1 MATVRELQA
10 SFIAKAAGMKS
21 TIQGIKK
28 DINDLAK
35 QTKKSSDGMDKNFNK
50 GTSNIANHLQKMSVG
65 AQKSFEGIGKSIQ
78 STSVKLEDWSRDI
91 KSFGKTTSKFLSPL
105 TAFYAT
111 AAITGGKRMAA
122 NEQLDILMKNTFRT
136 EKAYDAAWESVNKLT
151 KGTAFMNSD
160 VGGWL
165 SQLVQSNIE
174 LDKSE
179 SIMKSLLDFSVGSG
193 QLGIEGEMHNI
204 VMNAIRS
211 GGWDQTTL
219 NMLAMRGMNLAGHVA
234 NVMNVPVEQAQEMLK
249 DGTISM
255 EESLDYLISY
265 VQEGSKGVG
274 GEFGSMADSAQRG
287 GETFTGA
294 LINMGAAVA
303 QLGEKMWE
311 GGAWDSLKEAMNNIY
326 DFIQELQPALEPT
339 AKIISDIL
347 AMMVDWIQKLM
358 TAFIN
363 LRPKTQAL
371 IAGLSVIGAV
381 LGPAIYMFGSF
392 VGVVSKALKPLGFLF
407 TGLGKLAGIV
417 GKVAGAFGKG
427 GLQGVITAVGNKLP
441 WLARIF
447 TVLTGPIGI
456 VIGIITA
463 LVTSFI
469 AAYQKSEPLRDAL
482 AKTGDLFKSIYNNI
496 KNALPWFDN
505 FKVSADGLKKS
516 FDWLLTG
523 LKSVGNFLAKTWG
536 AILTLA
542 VNKFNLFLRVFDVA
556 TENLGTLVS
565 AWKKLFSGD
574 FKGAFEDFGE
584 FIKNVF
590 TEIVDILGEMIA
602 PVKDKA
608 LEIGRIIVVSIVD
621 WVKSL
626 PGKMKDKLLEKT
638 DGLAEWSGTVVEKI
652 KSGLTKKSVD
662 IVNWAK
668 DLPEK
673 IKKELFKRANIFGD
687 WLKDQHKENKEFYS
701 ALPQQIGGWLSDKK
715 ESIVNGL
722 KSWGTGFATFFTD
735 TKDKVISKAKELGTN
750 FGKSIKNQKD
760 KIIEG
765 FKTWG
770 SNIGG
775 WFVETKGNVI
785 EGAKN
790 LATNF
795 GKTIINAKDRV
806 VTAFNSWLKTIKNW
820 FKGIGKKAN
829 TREAGKEIIDEV
841 KEGAEEKKDDLMGRM
856 GGIIID
862 GLKNLILIAG
872 VIALSVGREL
882 ITRVSS
888 GMKGAKNLVTKAASD
903 LWEKTKSIFS
913 KKTTEIV
920 EGFQKS
926 FVGRIITNII
936 KFASNFRKNISDL
949 WQKVLNKFKEKIN
962 EIYNNLKKSFVGRI
976 ITNIVSFSKN
986 FRDNISKMWSLVK
999 NMFTKRINEIRN
1011 SIANSFVGRIISSIT
1026 ILKTRFVNI
1035 AKDMW
1040 AGVRKQFNNIVSGAK
1055 GLPKRIGDGIRS
1067 ARDKATS
1074 GMKSVGNSIIRWAGK
1089 PFNKVVDGVNWITG
1103 KLGIK
1108 SKISTWNYP
1117 QYAKGTKGSG
1127 HPGGP
1132 AVVGDGP
1139 GRELVQLP
1147 DGNTF
1152 VSPDTDTLV
1161 DLPKGTHVVPNKQTE
1176 KILKSDVPHY
1186 ARGTIGKIGN
1196 FLGKTAKKTK
1206 DVASD
1211 VWEYAS
1217 NPGKLVS
1224 KIMDGISIIKDKA
1237 QIPTKIVS
1245 AGFNYLKNKP
1255 LEFIKKKFSESGGG
1269 GKPAFGWP
1277 VTSPFGYRTH
1287 PITGARKLHGG
1298 TDFGAP
1304 AGSPIPSTTGGT
1316 VSYAGGGWNGG
1327 FGNLVKVRQGMMEYF
1342 YAHMS
1347 KIIARVGQAVKKG
1360 DILGLVGSTGAS
1372 TGPHLHYEARRNG
1385 VRMDPMKLKGYA
1397 DGGIINSKQLA
1408 WIAEGGWAESIISHD
1423 PSKRVRQQRIWQETG
1438 DRLGFTDDKYSKKML
1453 AELERIAKAVEEG
1466 HGHDI
1471 IVNDRILG
1479 EAVEPHVTHDQNRRK
1494 RRKRRASS

>member
-10 SFIAKAAGMKS
+10 SFIAKASGMKS

-392 VGVVSKALKPLGFLF
+392 VGIVGKVLKPLGDLFLKISG
-407 TGLGKLAGIV
+407 GLKFIN
-417 GKVAGAFGKG
+417 GKG
-427 GLQGVITAVGNKLP
+427 GLIGALKA
-441 WLARIF
+441 LAKRF
-447 TVLTGPIGI
+447 SFLFGPIGI

-469 AAYQKSEPLRDAL
+469 AAYKKSEPLRDAL
-482 AKTGDLFKSIYNNI
+482 TKTGDLFKSIYNNI
-496 KNALPWFDN
+496 KDALPWFDI

-523 LKSVGNFLAKTWG
+523 LKSVGNFLAKAWG
-536 AILTLA
+536 AALTVA

-556 TENLGTLVS
+556 TENLGTLIS

-590 TEIVDILGEMIA
+590 SEIVDILGEMIA

-673 IKKELFKRANIFGD
+673 IKKELFKRANIFGE
-687 WLKDQHKENKEFYS
+687 WLKDQHEENKEFFS
-701 ALPQQIGGWLSDKK
+701 ALPKQIGGWLSDKK
-715 ESIVNGL
+715 ESIANGL

-795 GKTIINAKDRV
+795 GETIINAKDRV

-976 ITNIVSFSKN
+976 ITNIVGFSKN
-986 FRDNISKMWSLVK
+986 FRENISNMWSLVK
-999 NMFTKRINEIRN
+999 SMFTKRINEIRN

-1026 ILKTRFVNI
+1026 TLKTRFVNI

-1055 GLPKRIGDGIRS
+1055 GLPKRIGDGIRN
-1067 ARDKATS
+1067 AKDKAVS
-1074 GMKSVGNSIIRWAGK
+1074 GMKSVGNSLIEWAGK
-1089 PFNKVVDGVNWITG
+1089 PYNKVIGGVNWIVEKFTG
-1103 KLGIK
+1103 KKNTL
-1108 SKISTWNYP
+1108 STWP
-1117 QYAKGTKGSG
+1117 WKTHQYAKGTDG
-1127 HPGGP
+1127 HPGG
-1132 AVVGDGP
+1132 AAILGDGK
-1139 GRELVQLP
+1139 GSNAGSEFVGLP
-1147 DGNTF
+1147 DGRSF
-1152 VSPDTDTLV
+1152 MSADKPTLYPN
-1161 DLPKGTHVVPNKQTE
+1161 LPKGTQVLPAKMTKQLPMYADG
-1176 KILKSDVPHY
+1176 KGWLAKAWGGVKSF
-1186 ARGTIGKIGN
+1186 TSKIGSAI
-1196 FLGKTAKKTK
+1196 G
-1206 DVASD
+1206 D
-1211 VWEYAS
+1211 VWDYVSEPS
-1217 NPGKLVS
+1217 KLVS
-1224 KIMDGISIIKDKA
+1224 KVMDGIGVIKDKA
-1237 QIPTKIVS
+1237 QVPTEFVQAGFDYLKTKPVEFVKKQMDEMMSSVPS
-1245 AGFNYLKNKP
+1245 AGSGVQRWSGVAARALQMTGQFTKDNLDRLLYQMQT
-1255 LEFIKKKFSESGGG
+1255 ESGGNPRAINLWDINAKRG
-1269 GKPAFGWP
+1269 
-1277 VTSPFGYRTH
+1277 
-1287 PITGARKLHGG
+1287 
-1298 TDFGAP
+1298 
-1304 AGSPIPSTTGGT
+1304 IPSKGLMQVIDPTFAAYKMPGFNNIWNPLDNILASIRYA
-1316 VSYAGGGWNGG
+1316 VSRYGS
-1327 FGNLVKVRQGMMEYF
+1327 L
-1342 YAHMS
+1342 
-1347 KIIARVGQAVKKG
+1347 ARA
-1360 DILGLVGSTGAS
+1360 
-1372 TGPHLHYEARRNG
+1372 YRG
-1385 VRMDPMKLKGYA
+1385 VGYA
-1397 DGGIINSKQLA
+1397 DGGIVDSKQLA